1 MNDYILNTMEIT
13 LSRVYNEQ
21 DDSDSFRVLAD
32 RLWPRGIKKE
42 ALALDLWAKEIAPS
56 TALRQHYHQDGDFE
70 AFKKDYTEELAH
82 NEAFT
87 SFCSELKKHKKITL
101 LTASKVIDKSALP
114 VLMQAIISY
123 CPTDQTV

>member
-1 MNDYILNTMEIT
+1 MKIQLK
-13 LSRVYNEQ
+13 RVYETESPE
-21 DDSDSFRVLAD
+21 DGFRILAD

-56 TALRQHYHQDGDFE
+56 TALRQRYHQDGDFE

-114 VLMQAIISY
+114 VLMQAVKNY

>member
-1 MNDYILNTMEIT
+1 MEIT

-42 ALALDLWAKEIAPS
+42 ALALDLWAKETAPS
-56 TALRQHYHQDGDFE
+56 TALRQRYHQDGDFE

-114 VLMQAIISY
+114 ILLEAVKN
-123 CPTDQTV
+123 C

>member
-1 MNDYILNTMEIT
+1 MNIKLKRTYEAPEANDGY
-13 LSRVYNEQ
+13 
-21 DDSDSFRVLAD
+21 RVLVD

-56 TALRQHYHQDGDFE
+56 TALRQRYHQDGDFE

-87 SFCSELKKHKKITL
+87 PFCSELKKHKKITL

>member
-1 MNDYILNTMEIT
+1 MTIILK
-13 LSRVYNEQ
+13 RVYDPQ
-21 DDSDSFRVLAD
+21 TDTDGFRVLAD

-56 TALRQHYHQDGDFE
+56 IALRQRYHQDGDFE

-87 SFCSELKKHKKITL
+87 SFCRELKKHKKITL